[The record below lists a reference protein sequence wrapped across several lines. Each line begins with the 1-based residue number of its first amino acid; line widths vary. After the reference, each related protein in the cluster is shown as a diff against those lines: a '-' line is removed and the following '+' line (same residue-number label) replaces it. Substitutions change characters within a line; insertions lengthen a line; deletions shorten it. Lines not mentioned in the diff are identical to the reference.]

1 MKKAEGKRMKIRK
14 LITCF
19 TALAVASGMF
29 AACGDSKTS
38 ADNGEAAEGGAG
50 AQEILL
56 WSSATGPDGERI
68 QKTIDAYNAT
78 NPDYKVKFVSMQAD
92 TFNTKLSTA
101 GRSGKGVPDLALVAS
116 EALPTYQ
123 SQEMLVSWDEVIA
136 GTELKRENYYILLTL
151 VVWKQKI
158 IMLRIRK
165 FQHSIT
171 I

>member
-1 MKKAEGKRMKIRK
+1 MKIRK

-19 TALAVASGMF
+19 TALAVASGML

-78 NPDYKVKFVSMQAD
+78 NS
-92 TFNTKLSTA
+92 
-101 GRSGKGVPDLALVAS
+101 
-116 EALPTYQ
+116 
-123 SQEMLVSWDEVIA
+123 
-136 GTELKRENYYILLTL
+136 
-151 VVWKQKI
+151 
-158 IMLRIRK
+158 
-165 FQHSIT
+165 
-171 I
+171 